1 MNKWSDFN
9 KKNYKNKA
17 DKRKIVI
24 INKLRG
30 KKHSELLYLIYFKYL
45 KINIK

>member
-1 MNKWSDFN
+1 MNKCSDFN
-9 KKNYKNKA
+9 KKNSKNKG

-24 INKLRG
+24 INKLRR
-30 KKHSELLYLIYFKYL
+30 KKHSKIIWLIYFKYL

>member
-9 KKNYKNKA
+9 KKNSKNKG

-24 INKLRG
+24 INKLRR
-30 KKHSELLYLIYFKYL
+30 KKHGKILCLIYFKYL

>member
-9 KKNYKNKA
+9 KKNYKNKG

-24 INKLRG
+24 INKLRR
-30 KKHSELLYLIYFKYL
+30 KKHSKIIYLINFKYL

>member
-1 MNKWSDFN
+1 MNKCGDFN
-9 KKNYKNKA
+9 KKNSKNKG

-30 KKHSELLYLIYFKYL
+30 KKTQRIT
-45 KINIK
+45 INNIF